1 MLQKSDSAVDIFILN
16 NFSSKKEAV
25 PKSNCPKE
33 LSVFNNWLLGCSE
46 KVASEKITATKK

>member
-33 LSVFNNWLLGCSE
+33 LSVLNNWLLGCSE